1 MKKRVDRTITVEG
14 QEIAFYVIRPTNET
28 IRNADRFR
36 TKIWTE
42 CTDDKIP
49 TKKQLSQIMLKNGSW
64 SDQKAQQEIDITRD
78 ILKLEK
84 ELYGGP
90 SDRRKK
96 PKLSDGRKKA
106 IEIRR
111 LRLQLRD
118 LIAERI
124 SLEENSA
131 ENLADNA
138 RFDYL
143 VAHST
148 FYQDGR
154 RVYKDFNDYN
164 NRSADDLAFAAAQ
177 IIAEMV
183 YNIDAEFEK
192 NLPEN
197 VFLSKYGLVD
207 DKLSLIDPNTGHL
220 IDTEGNRIDEEGYR
234 IDEDGNRVD
243 TDGNKLDEK
252 GNYEMVEY
260 ENDLLI
266 TKPAKKSTKKKV
278 TTEAQTTES

>member
-192 NLPEN
+192 HRMLSSNSSSSRAIPFKNLEETPVLN
-197 VFLSKYGLVD
+197 FISSNTSLRIFLSVFGFANCFATT
-207 DKLSLIDPNTGHL
+207 SLNSIIFL
-220 IDTEGNRIDEEGYR
+220 
-234 IDEDGNRVD
+234 
-243 TDGNKLDEK
+243 EK
-252 GNYEMVEY
+252 
-260 ENDLLI
+260 
-266 TKPAKKSTKKKV
+266 
-278 TTEAQTTES
+278 